1 MIDLSTRVIAIDFD
15 GCLCENKWP
24 GCGRPNMAVIK
35 EALREKKRGTKLIL
49 WTCRSDNDLKEAVD
63 YCRRY
68 GLEFDAVN
76 DNVAERKDTYMNNC
90 RKVWADEYW
99 DDHAVLKR
107 YEPARVVGDQNDLFR

>member
-1 MIDLSTRVIAIDFD
+1 VTRVIAVDFD
-15 GCLCENKWP
+15 GCICENRWP
-24 GCGRPNMAVIK
+24 GCGEPNLAVIE
-35 EALREKKRGTKLIL
+35 EAKREKENGAKLIL
-49 WTCRSDNDLKEAVD
+49 WSCRSGDDLTEAVE

-76 DNVAERKDTYMNNC
+76 DNVDERKDAYMNNC

-107 YEPARVVGDQNDLFR
+107 FGG

>member
-1 MIDLSTRVIAIDFD
+1 MLDLSKKVVAIDFD

-24 GCGRPNMAVIK
+24 ECGEPNMPVIR
-35 EALREKKRGTKLIL
+35 EAIRLRKSGVRLIL
-49 WTCRSDNDLKEAVD
+49 WSCRTGRDLDEAVK

-76 DNVAERKDTYMNNC
+76 DNVRERKDEYMNNC

-107 YEPARVVGDQNDLFR
+107 FSAT